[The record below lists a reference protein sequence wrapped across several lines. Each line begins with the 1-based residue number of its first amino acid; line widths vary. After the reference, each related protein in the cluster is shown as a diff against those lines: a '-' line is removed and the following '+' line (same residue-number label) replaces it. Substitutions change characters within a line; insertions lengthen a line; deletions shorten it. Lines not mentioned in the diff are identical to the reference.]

1 MGQCCSGSPEEG
13 AKEGQPKG
21 AQVESIQPKEKSKVA
36 VTVSPKKKTSTPK
49 RGNKEEKEEVVGRR
63 PSSLKVKNIHYIE
76 SKTKGYM
83 VRKQIPQ
90 PVKSSPMTAAATIN
104 SRSASERIAH
114 RKMAPGPAPKV
125 AVDMN
130 KIIENLREKQTMRN
144 QVALIGA
151 GGQKPSKGTPLTT
164 QKSTFKSAR
173 SGHQNQK
180 NLRRLKSSG
189 ARGDLRSSSSSSNRN
204 SLSPSGLKK
213 HQSSTQ
219 ISKSRLGTRSNC
231 GSSRRGSSI
240 GRSNSSSINSS
251 TCSFS
256 RSYTSNL
263 TPKED
268 NLSKKKHAQSK
279 VTNRNVSKSNSVEKK
294 S

>member
-1 MGQCCSGSPEEG
+1 M
-13 AKEGQPKG
+13 
-21 AQVESIQPKEKSKVA
+21 
-36 VTVSPKKKTSTPK
+36 TVSPKKKTSTPK

-90 PVKSSPMTAAATIN
+90 PVKSLPITAAATIN
-104 SRSASERIAH
+104 SRSSSSGSASERIAH

-125 AVDMN
+125 AVDMK

-151 GGQKPSKGTPLTT
+151 GGQRPSKGTPLTT

-189 ARGDLRSSSSSSNRN
+189 ARGDLRSSSSSSNSN

-213 HQSSTQ
+213 QQSSTQ
-219 ISKSRLGTRSNC
+219 VSKSRLGIRSNC